1 MKSIEK
7 KSQIRNSVIW
17 VGFVLTFMIHLII
30 WTQVEQL
37 APKLLIQFYLFLSLM
52 FLMLV
57 TVINIIQRTVPEFLG
72 LSFIGIILLKFMLM
86 YMIRMKLN
94 FEVVPQYKFHFII
107 TYFVLTVLITYYTIQ
122 LLNQE
127 KKH

>member
-17 VGFVLTFMIHLII
+17 VGFVLTFMIRLII

-86 YMIRMKLN
+86 YLIRMKLN
-94 FEVVPQYKFHFII
+94 FEVVPHYKFHFII
-107 TYFVLTVLITYYTIQ
+107 PYFVLTGLLTYYTIQ

>member
-37 APKLLIQFYLFLSLM
+37 APKLLIQFYLFLS
-52 FLMLV
+52 FG
-57 TVINIIQRTVPEFLG
+57 N
-72 LSFIGIILLKFMLM
+72 
-86 YMIRMKLN
+86 
-94 FEVVPQYKFHFII
+94 
-107 TYFVLTVLITYYTIQ
+107 
-122 LLNQE
+122 
-127 KKH
+127 